1 MKKVIIKNKK
11 GLQTHGSEMADPTE
25 WIASCVAGNVWGK
38 HERIV
43 DDIQGS
49 YDPADVIEKF
59 TVTIKE
65 PVIAYE
71 IKPDES
77 GNMVEAPF
85 EMEPGIYEHKVKLKA
100 EYTIEIEDI
109 TYEYELNEV
118 ISKRKSEYPT
128 MEEFMNAYFDGG
140 EVAVQDLQNKRLG
153 IKAKYPKPVKE

>member
-1 MKKVIIKNKK
+1 MKKIKVTDKNGTIEYINDGEVINRLHLMGH
-11 GLQTHGSEMADPTE
+11 GLP
-25 WIASCVAGNVWGK
+25 
-38 HERIV
+38 ERIV
-43 DDIQGS
+43 DDIEGS

-71 IKPDES
+71 MKPDES
-77 GNMVEAPF
+77 GNMVEVPF
-85 EMEPGIYEHKVKLKA
+85 EMEPGIYEHKVKLMA

-109 TYEYELNEV
+109 TYEHELNEV

-140 EVAVQDLQNKRLG
+140 EIAVQALQAVRLAV
-153 IKAKYPKPVKE
+153 KAKYPKP